1 MGGVVKN
8 LDKLI
13 DKMRAEVIEQAK
25 GEAERLGANAIV
37 GVRMETNSVLEGT
50 LEVVLYGTA
59 VKFDK

>member
-1 MGGVVKN
+1 MVKN

-25 GEAERLGANAIV
+25 EEADRLGANAIV

>member
-1 MGGVVKN
+1 MVKN

-59 VKFDK
+59 VKFVRDK